1 MTGEELLQRK
11 LKWEKTPDA
20 FHPMRTEVDGQE
32 LRIRVGDFPEEA
44 LYTLLAGDEE
54 LAQFDDWPKTW
65 QRPPPTSPRASTAS
79 PRRPSR
85 TNKPRRPLRFLRKSM
100 P

>member
-32 LRIRVGDFPEEA
+32 LRIRVGDFPEES
-44 LYTLLAGDEE
+44 LYTLLAGDQE

-65 QRPPPTSPRASTAS
+65 QRPPSDKSAGFYGKSRAAKTT
-79 PRRPSR
+79 RHG
-85 TNKPRRPLRFLRKSM
+85 K
-100 P
+100 